1 MELVVPFLS
10 DVSLRETAESFLREY
25 NNENTI
31 PVPIEEIIEF
41 DFKMDIITMPGF
53 HLNYEVDAFISHDL
67 TEIRIDKAV
76 AEAKN
81 KNRYRFSLAH
91 ELAHRILHADI
102 FRKFSFSTIGEW
114 KQSRDAISEKQY
126 GRLEFQANMLGGLIL
141 VPPNALSDKFQGAQA
156 QIAEAGASV
165 FDATPETWDMIER
178 FLAAEFGV
186 SQAVIGRRA
195 ISDGLW
201 HL

>member
-1 MELVVPFLS
+1 MELAVPFLS
-10 DVSLRETAESFLREY
+10 DAILRDIADRFLREH
-25 NNENTI
+25 NGPGRI

-41 DFKMDIITMPGF
+41 DFKMDIIPMPGF
-53 HLNYEVDAFISHDL
+53 HLNYEMDAFISDDL

-102 FRKFSFSTIGEW
+102 FAQFKFSTIAEW
-114 KQSRDAISEKQY
+114 KQSRDAIPQKQY
-126 GRLEFQANMLGGLIL
+126 GRLEFQAYTLAGLIL
-141 VPPNALSDKFQGAQA
+141 VPSNVLKDRFELAQERL
-156 QIAEAGASV
+156 AEAGSSIL
-165 FDATPETWDMIER
+165 DATPETWDMMER

-186 SQAVIGRRA
+186 SQGVIGKRA
-195 ISDGLW
+195 VNDGLW
-201 HL
+201 RV